1 MFLREILEGAVQI
14 FGRSGNKTV
23 RKYRCTTGSRKGR
36 IVAKPSTCTK
46 PKNIKQS
53 VTMKRT
59 RAKKTS
65 PISIRAAQ
73 TKRSNP
79 VSQRLKKLNVGS
91 RRLKPRRKTR

>member
-23 RKYRCTTGSRKGR
+23 RKYRCTSGSRKGR
-36 IVAKPSTCTK
+36 IVAKPSTCSK
-46 PKNIKQS
+46 PVNVKQI
-53 VTMKRT
+53 TQMKRT

-65 PISIRAAQ
+65 PISIRARQ

-79 VSQRLKKLNVGS
+79 VSQRLKKINVGS
-91 RRLKPRRKTR
+91 RRLKPRRK